1 MPFKS
6 ILNVTGA
13 DTGDA
18 DVRVV
23 AQLCLEVDAHLSVLV
38 MGLAPIPATFGPPMA
53 ATWPIAWEEEM
64 AELKASV
71 ATLQAALESQG
82 ISKSVDWDY
91 CDLGAAD
98 DVIGQHG
105 RYCDLTVIGPDL
117 ASSPQ
122 LRAKALEGALFS
134 SARPVLLLPGSAKP
148 SLSPRRILV
157 GWDASQEAARA
168 VRESLEMLRSAD
180 QVTVAV
186 VDPEPGLLGHG
197 EEPGADLAA
206 YLARHG
212 AKVTVARLPR
222 EGRAT
227 ADVLRR
233 HVVDTAAD
241 LLVLGAYGHSRLR
254 DWILGG
260 VTRSMVAEPPV
271 PVFMAR

>member
-1 MPFKS
+1 
-6 ILNVTGA
+6 
-13 DTGDA
+13 
-18 DVRVV
+18 
-23 AQLCLEVDAHLSVLV
+23 
-38 MGLAPIPATFGPPMA
+38 
-53 ATWPIAWEEEM
+53 
-64 AELKASV
+64 
-71 ATLQAALESQG
+71 
-82 ISKSVDWDY
+82 
-91 CDLGAAD
+91 
-98 DVIGQHG
+98 
-105 RYCDLTVIGPDL
+105 
-117 ASSPQ
+117 
-122 LRAKALEGALFS
+122 
-134 SARPVLLLPGSAKP
+134 
-148 SLSPRRILV
+148 
-157 GWDASQEAARA
+157 

-212 AKVTVARLPR
+212 AKVTVDRLPR
-222 EGRAT
+222 EGRTT

>member
-18 DVRVV
+18 DVRLV
-23 AQLCLEVDAHLSVLV
+23 AHLCGEADAHLSVLV
-38 MGLAPIPATFGPPMA
+38 MGLAPVPATFGPPM
-53 ATWPIAWEEEM
+53 TVTRSIGWEEDI
-64 AELKASV
+64 AQLKGRV
-71 ATLQAALESQG
+71 AALQAILEG
-82 ISKSVDWDY
+82 EDISKSVVWDY
-91 CDLGAAD
+91 CDPGAAD

-117 ASSPQ
+117 ASAPE

-134 SARPVLLLPGSAKP
+134 SARPVLLLPGSVTP
-148 SLSPRRILV
+148 SLSPRHILIA
-157 GWDASQEAARA
+157 WDSGLEAARA

-180 QVTVAV
+180 QVTVV
-186 VDPEPGLLGHG
+186 IVDPEPDFLGHG

-212 AKVTVARLPR
+212 AKVSVDRLPR
-222 EGRAT
+222 EGRT
-227 ADVLRR
+227 TSDVLRR
-233 HVVDTAAD
+233 HAIDTAAD